1 MTHMKKVSIAT
12 VLLLV
17 LVFSLAMIVPATAG
31 TSHGCATPTS
41 GDASTGSKFITIALS
56 LVTLEECPDDPR
68 PIAIPSMFLYTSE
81 AGFDAGFN
89 TCSIISNNVPGSER
103 VAALC
108 GNIPAD
114 LNNTCAG
121 PVYADGDGE
130 WACDVVQAEWGE
142 IRLPLYGE
150 GGLLEI
156 YNAYKTILNQI
167 VNT

>member
-1 MTHMKKVSIAT
+1 MTQMKKGSIAT
-12 VLLLV
+12 ILLLV
-17 LVFSLAMIVPATAG
+17 LVFSLAMIIPASAG
-31 TSHGCATPTS
+31 YSHGCGTPVS
-41 GDASTGSKFITIALS
+41 NSASPGSNTFTISS
-56 LVTLEECPDDPR
+56 LFSSVEECPEVR

-81 AGFDAGFN
+81 SGFDAGFK
-89 TCSIISNNVPGSER
+89 TCSIISNTVPGSER

-156 YNAYKTILNQI
+156 YNAYKTIINQF
-167 VNT
+167 VSG